1 MYLLILES
9 IGTSE
14 LLLVGIV
21 ALIVFGPRRLP
32 EMMRKIG
39 KLMAEFR
46 STTSQFKE
54 SWEKE
59 VALDIENEEKKSLP
73 KEIIV
78 SENTIGRNSIS
89 NASEEDLVPEIREIN
104 QDEFDLSLNSGD
116 VQQFDQKGFEES
128 DLTEADVPIEVNEVK
143 KDLPNKRDWL

>member
-32 EMMRKIG
+32 EMMRKFG

-59 VALDIENEEKKSLP
+59 VALDLEIEEKKALP
-73 KEIIV
+73 NEMV
-78 SENTIGRNSIS
+78 GTENTIGKNSIS
-89 NASEEDLVPEIREIN
+89 EASEVELVPEIREIDKN
-104 QDEFDLSLNSGD
+104 DFDLNLPTEK
-116 VQQFDQKGFEES
+116 VQTIDQNGLES
-128 DLTEADVPIEVNEVK
+128 SNKVEQKIPVEVNEVQK
-143 KDLPNKRDWL
+143 EIADKRNWL